1 MTRQFTTFNEDHI
14 RQGGP
19 MNATFAESI
28 PRYLAGT
35 DNAIGATGVVHSTF
49 VPVQPGDAISN
60 ITFVTGG
67 TAAAT
72 PTAGFAAIYSS
83 AGALLGQ
90 TADFATTARA
100 ANTAFTVALVTP
112 IAISGQASGQ
122 SGVFVAISF
131 TAGTVPTLRGLT
143 VGNAAV
149 SGALGLA
156 APSAPRILGQTHG
169 SAVGATA
176 PATIAT
182 PTTVA
187 TVIYFALTGS

>member
-1 MTRQFTTFNEDHI
+1 MARQGAPLFNDEHI

-19 MNATFAESI
+19 ANATFQESY
-28 PRYLAGT
+28 PRYLCAT
-35 DNAIGATGVVHSTF
+35 DNAIAATGVVHSTF
-49 VPVQPGDAISN
+49 VPVQTGDIISN
-60 ITFVTGG
+60 ITFVTGAA
-67 TAAAT
+67 AAAT

-83 AGALLGQ
+83 AGALLSQ

-100 ANTAFTVALVTP
+100 ANTAFTVALAAP
-112 IAISGQASGQ
+112 ILIAGSLSAA

-131 TAGTVPTLRGLT
+131 TAGTVPTLRGISTGHAVMAGTTGIT
-143 VGNAAV
+143 VP
-149 SGALGLA
+149 STPRLLA
-156 APSAPRILGQTHG
+156 QTHG

-187 TVIYFALTGS
+187 TPCYFALT

>member
-1 MTRQFTTFNEDHI
+1 MSRQQIPIDENHL
-14 RQGGP
+14 RQGSP
-19 MNATFAESI
+19 INSVFAESV
-28 PRYLAGT
+28 PRFNVASSV
-35 DNAIGATGVVHSTF
+35 AIGATGVVHSTG
-49 VPVQPGDAISN
+49 VPLQIGDFAAS

-72 PTAGFAAIYSS
+72 PTAGFAALYSP
-83 AGALLGQ
+83 AGVLLGQ

-112 IAISGQASGQ
+112 VRIT
-122 SGVFVAISF
+122 VAGLHYVSISF
-131 TAGTVPTLRGLT
+131 TAGTVPTLAGLS
-143 VGNAAV
+143 VVNAV
-149 SGALGLA
+149 VNGALGLSGA
-156 APSAPRILGQTHG
+156 VLAQTHG

-187 TVIYFALTGS
+187 TIPYLVVT